1 MVGSVPRKCFRF
13 SGCSATKSAA
23 DWLACTPITLA
34 ALGGAP
40 ACQARAHFLQR
51 FPRPSWLRTALWV
64 GKLTDSRFCDSA
76 FVWSEPLKWHTIL
89 GTVSGKGTTG
99 GEKEILPEISAN
111 GCRTDGDLRRC
122 R

>member
-76 FVWSEPLKWHTIL
+76 FVWNDPLNWHSCDGQTLRERKHQWREGSDIP
-89 GTVSGKGTTG
+89 GSF
-99 GEKEILPEISAN
+99 SAPP
-111 GCRTDGDLRRC
+111 
-122 R
+122 